1 MNFITLSVFKCCHLL
16 RQQHETFPSF
26 TRTSPE
32 ITTISESARR
42 VDPMECRHD
51 QHMQNHNKDLL
62 YIYHDKRLAEEVE
75 MLVSF
80 TTFIE
85 LSWSVASGPK
95 ITNGTTVLQ

>member
-1 MNFITLSVFKCCHLL
+1 
-16 RQQHETFPSF
+16 
-26 TRTSPE
+26 
-32 ITTISESARR
+32 
-42 VDPMECRHD
+42 MECRHD
-51 QHMQNHNKDLL
+51 QHMQNHKKDLL

-80 TTFIE
+80 TAFIK